1 MTNSANNG
9 LGQYLASGDVCDADA
24 IAAGLQA
31 FAGEASATEVF
42 SADDPWASWNAYAA
56 APTIVIS
63 NAAKAASTVS
73 SGPTLTTQTVNQYW
87 VAGKA
92 TTLTLASSTF
102 TDAQGLALTY
112 GATLASGAA
121 LPSWLKF
128 NAATDSFSGTD
139 PAGTGPVTVRVTAT
153 DTAGLTAAESF
164 TISLA
169 QAPKLSQQTA
179 TQYFVAGKAQSFTL
193 ASTTFTD
200 PQNAA
205 LTYAATLAS
214 GAALPSW
221 LSFNASTRSFTGT
234 DPAGTAAVSVKVT
247 ATDSYGLANTETFN
261 ITLASAPTITA
272 QTANQY
278 WVAGKAT
285 TLALAYN
292 AFTDP
297 QGLALTYAATL
308 SSGAALPSWL
318 TFNASTRSFSG
329 TDPSGTAPVTVKV
342 TATDSLGLSVAES
355 FSITL
360 ATAPTA
366 TAPTANQ
373 YWVAGKATTLTLPAG
388 TFTDPQG
395 LAMTYSATLS
405 SGAALPSWLKF
416 TAASDSFTGT
426 DPSGTAP
433 VSVTV
438 TAKDSAGASGSES
451 FTISLAAAPTV
462 ANATATQTWTQGQ
475 PVSFTLPANTFAD
488 PQGAALTYS
497 ASLSTGAALPS
508 WLIYNASTDSFSG
521 TVPSG
526 TSGLNLKVTATD
538 SYGLATSESFAVNT
552 PAASVAAAPSPF
564 VINVTYDSTVTAA
577 PTGFKT
583 AVAAAVSYLESEFTN
598 ATTLNITIG
607 YGAVNGSALPAGD
620 LGANQTSYDVVSY
633 ATLQA
638 ALAANGTQP
647 DQVAALA
654 SLPTTS
660 PMGSAGFIISNGE
673 AKALGLSVG
682 VSGVNDGYIGL
693 SSAYPM
699 SYDPANRA
707 VAGSY
712 DAIGVLEH
720 EITEVMGRTSSLGSY
735 AGLYEPLDLFRYSS
749 AGVRDLVPGAGSFSI
764 GGSTL
769 LQSYNASAAAG
780 DLGDWAAS
788 VTGDSFGNA
797 SAGVAGL
804 VTAVDLQEMNVLGW
818 NRASL
823 TS

>member
-31 FAGEASATEVF
+31 LAGDGL
-42 SADDPWASWNAYAA
+42 SADDPWASWTANTAT
-56 APTIVIS
+56 PTIVIS
-63 NAAKAASTVS
+63 NAAKAAATTS
-73 SGPTLTTQTVNQYW
+73 SGPALTTQTVNQYW

-92 TTLTLASSTF
+92 TTLTLASNTF

-112 GATLASGAA
+112 AATLASGAA

-128 NAATDSFSGTD
+128 NATAASFSGTD

-169 QAPKLSQQTA
+169 QAPKLSQPTA

-193 ASTTFTD
+193 ANSTFTD

-221 LSFNASTRSFTGT
+221 LAFNAATRSFTGT
-234 DPAGTAAVSVKVT
+234 DPAGTAPVSVKIT
-247 ATDSYGLANTETFN
+247 ATDSYGLANSETFN
-261 ITLASAPTITA
+261 VTLASAPTVTA
-272 QTANQY
+272 ATANQY
-278 WVAGKAT
+278 WVAGKTT

-292 AFTDP
+292 AFSDP
-297 QGLALTYAATL
+297 QSLALTYAATL
-308 SSGAALPSWL
+308 ASGAALPSWL
-318 TFNASTRSFSG
+318 TFNATTRSFSG
-329 TDPSGTAPVTVKV
+329 TDPSGSAPVTVKV
-342 TATDSLGLSVAES
+342 TATDSLGLSAAES

-360 ATAPTA
+360 ATAPTVTAA
-366 TAPTANQ
+366 TASQ
-373 YWVAGKATTLTLPAG
+373 YWVAGKATTLALPAG
-388 TFTDPQG
+388 TFIDPQG
-395 LAMTYSATLS
+395 LALTYSATLS

-426 DPSGTAP
+426 DTAGTAP

-438 TAKDSAGASGSES
+438 TAKDSAGATGSES

-462 ANATATQTWTQGQ
+462 ANATPTQTWTQGQ
-475 PVSFTLPANTFAD
+475 PVSFTLPANTFGD
-488 PQGAALTYS
+488 PQGATLTYS
-497 ASLSTGAALPS
+497 ASLSSGAALPS
-508 WLIYNASTDSFSG
+508 WLVYNAGTDSFSG
-521 TVPSG
+521 TVPTG
-526 TSGLNLKVTATD
+526 TSALSLKVTATD
-538 SYGLATSESFAVNT
+538 SYGLATSETFAVNT
-552 PAASVAAAPSPF
+552 PAPATTSPF
-564 VINVTYDSTVTAA
+564 VINVTYDSTVAAA
-577 PTGFKT
+577 PAGFKT

-607 YGAVNGSALPAGD
+607 YGSVNGSALPSGD

-654 SLPTTS
+654 NLPTTS

-699 SYDPANRA
+699 SYDPASRA

-720 EITEVMGRTSSLGSY
+720 EITEVMGRTSSLGTY
-735 AGLYEPLDLFRYSS
+735 AGMYEPLDLFRYTS
-749 AGVRDLVPGAGSFSI
+749 AGVRDLVPGAGSFSVD
-764 GGSTL
+764 GSTM

-780 DLGDWAAS
+780 DLGDWAAN
-788 VTGDSFGNA
+788 VTGDSFGNGA
-797 SAGVAGL
+797 TGVAGL
-804 VTAVDLQEMNVLGW
+804 VTAVDLKEMNVLGW